1 MASTSEKGHA
11 KNIANANLLNTFVSE
26 LGAVY
31 NPSNPKLLL
40 ANLQTIYTNSFSQQQ
55 TVNSLVAPYSV
66 AVDNREIIFAPLS
79 KKVTKL
85 RKVYKATEGVT
96 QAQLEDF
103 MTIARRLKGIRKINN
118 APTIDT
124 KEEQAQH
131 STSQMSYD
139 QRTNNM
145 DLLISLF
152 QNTPNYNPNEI
163 EYKIATLQAEKA
175 QMLQATQGVANTFVP
190 LNNARAIRNNTMYL
204 SDDNLVD
211 TFNKAKDYLFTI
223 LDSNSVQ
230 YKAISKIKFKKV
242 GQA

>member
-11 KNIANANLLNTFVSE
+11 KNVANANLLNTHIIE

-40 ANLQTIYTNSFSQQQ
+40 ANLQNIYTNSFSQQEA
-55 TVNSLVAPYSV
+55 VNTLVAPYSV
-66 AVDNREIIFAPLS
+66 AVDNREMIFAPVS
-79 KKVTKL
+79 KRITKL
-85 RKVYKATEGVT
+85 RRVYKATEGVT
-96 QAQLEDF
+96 PTQLEDF
-103 MTIARRLKGIRKINN
+103 MTIARKLKGIRKINN
-118 APTIDT
+118 TPTTDSAI
-124 KEEQAQH
+124 EQTQH

-163 EYKIATLQAEKA
+163 EYKVATLQAEKT
-175 QMLQATQGVANTFVP
+175 QMLQATQSVANTFVP
-190 LNNARAIRNNTMYL
+190 LNSARSTRNNTMYL
-204 SDDNLVD
+204 SDNNLVD
-211 TFNKAKDYLFTI
+211 TFSKAKDYLFTI

-230 YKAISKIKFKKV
+230 YKAISKIKFKK
-242 GQA
+242 A

>member
-11 KNIANANLLNTFVSE
+11 KNVANANLLNTHIIE
-26 LGAVY
+26 LGAIY

-40 ANLQTIYTNSFSQQQ
+40 ANLQTIYTNSFSQQEA
-55 TVNSLVAPYSV
+55 VNTLVAPYSV
-66 AVDNREIIFAPLS
+66 AVDNREAIFAPQS
-79 KKVTKL
+79 KKITKL
-85 RKVYKATEGVT
+85 RRVYKATEGVT
-96 QAQLEDF
+96 QGQLEDF
-103 MTIARRLKGIRKINN
+103 MTIARKLKGIRKINN
-118 APTIDT
+118 APTTDT
-124 KEEQAQH
+124 TVEQTQH

-163 EYKIATLQAEKA
+163 EYKVATLQAEKA
-175 QMLQATQGVANTFVP
+175 QMLQATQDVANTFVP
-190 LNNARAIRNNTMYL
+190 LNSARSTRNNTMYL
-204 SDDNLVD
+204 SNDNLVD

-242 GQA
+242 